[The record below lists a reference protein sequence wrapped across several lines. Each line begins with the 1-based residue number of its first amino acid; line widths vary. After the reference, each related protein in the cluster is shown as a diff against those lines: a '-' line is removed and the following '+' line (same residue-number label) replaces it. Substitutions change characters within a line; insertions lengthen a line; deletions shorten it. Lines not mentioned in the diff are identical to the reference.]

1 MWLFT
6 VVHQSLFSAKQHSAA
21 KLHSSSSTQQQQ
33 QAVVRQRLEHAE
45 LCGFKP
51 IDSPASVVAGV
62 SCKQQTSGKGG
73 HKTSS
78 ESSSN
83 PFSGDEFY

>member
-1 MWLFT
+1 LWLLT
-6 VVHQSLFSAKQHSAA
+6 VVHRSLFSAKQRSAG
-21 KLHSSSSTQQQQ
+21 KQHSSSSAQQQQ
-33 QAVVRQRLEHAE
+33 QQDVVRQRLEHAE

-51 IDSPASVVAGV
+51 IDSPASALA
-62 SCKQQTSGKGG
+62 SRRQTSGKGG

>member
-1 MWLFT
+1 MWLLT
-6 VVHQSLFSAKQHSAA
+6 VVHRSLFSAKQRSAG
-21 KLHSSSSTQQQQ
+21 KQYSSSSAQQQQ
-33 QAVVRQRLEHAE
+33 QQQQDVVRQRLEHAE

-51 IDSPASVVAGV
+51 IDSPASALA
-62 SCKQQTSGKGG
+62 SRRQTSGKGG